1 MAALSLGAPQ
11 AAPAQTIPAP
21 GGDIVLTDPLVRAIQ
36 IGPPPVGVVTAVNPQ
51 TGVGLVAIPGIG
63 VRQAKLVG
71 VPETW
76 AGRLAVR
83 AVDLD
88 TQVEFIALLPT
99 QPQLVAATVVRSIG
113 DSILVRRQFPHAKV
127 TEAVPVG
134 SVFAVVNGR
143 LAPAT
148 RVQGALQPGATV
160 LIPPNAGD
168 RARVVVRKTK

>member
-1 MAALSLGAPQ
+1 MRLPLAFLALMAALSLGAPQ
-11 AAPAQTIPAP
+11 RASAQTIPGP

-36 IGPPPVGVVTAVNPQ
+36 IGPPPVGAVTAVNPQ

-76 AGRLAVR
+76 AGKLAVR

-99 QPQLVAATVVRSIG
+99 QPQLVAA
-113 DSILVRRQFPHAKV
+113 
-127 TEAVPVG
+127 
-134 SVFAVVNGR
+134 
-143 LAPAT
+143 
-148 RVQGALQPGATV
+148 
-160 LIPPNAGD
+160 
-168 RARVVVRKTK
+168 

>member
-1 MAALSLGAPQ
+1 MKLRVLKLIPVAALALGWARSSP
-11 AAPAQTIPAP
+11 AADIPTP
-21 GGDIVLTDPLVRAIQ
+21 GGVIVLTDPLVRAIQ
-36 IGPPPVGVVTAVNPQ
+36 IGPPPVGAVTAVNPQ

-99 QPQLVAATVVRSIG
+99 QPQLVAASVVRSIG
-113 DSILVRRQFPHAKV
+113 DSILVRRQF
-127 TEAVPVG
+127 
-134 SVFAVVNGR
+134 
-143 LAPAT
+143 
-148 RVQGALQPGATV
+148 
-160 LIPPNAGD
+160 
-168 RARVVVRKTK
+168 